1 MLETILYVA
10 LGAGALAL
18 LLAVY
23 YTRVVM
29 AAPPGNERMVELSA
43 AIRAGAMAFLRREY
57 TWVSVFVLVMAILIA
72 TLLDWGAPW
81 GAVAYVFGAVL
92 SAFAGFVGMRIATA
106 ANSRTTEAARTGGIP
121 AALPVAFRGGAV
133 MGFTV
138 AGLGLLG
145 VGLGYLFFNNVLGD
159 SDWVNIITA
168 IGLGGSSI
176 ALFARVGGG
185 IYTKAADV

>member
-1 MLETILYVA
+1 MTDTILYIA
-10 LGAGALAL
+10 LAAGGLAL

-23 YTRVVM
+23 YSRAVL
-29 AAPPGNERMVELSA
+29 AAPRGNERMVEISD
-43 AIRAGAMAFLRREY
+43 AIRDGAMAFLKREY
-57 TWVSVFVLVMAILIA
+57 TWVSVFVVVMAVLIA
-72 TLLDWGAPW
+72 ALLDWGRPW
-81 GAVAYVFGAVL
+81 GAIAYVFGAVL
-92 SAFAGFVGMRIATA
+92 SATAGFVGMRIATA

-145 VGLGYLFFNNVLGD
+145 VGLGFVVFNNILGNE
-159 SDWVNIITA
+159 DWVQIVTA

-176 ALFARVGGG
+176 ALFARVRWRNLHQGG
-185 IYTKAADV
+185 